1 MPLDPTDAGLDRI
14 VAVELDPDCFVKARP
29 FDELELAA
37 FRRDVEDVHPI
48 VMLAG
53 AAKLHLRL
61 KRNARA
67 LPMPWT
73 SARVLLFHAADTPQ
87 RELRVDYRRYAMP
100 DYYTRVRNGVKSVEV
115 S

>member
-53 AAKLHLRL
+53 TAKLHLRL

-87 RELRVDYRRYAMP
+87 ESYAWTTGDTLCRTTILGFEM
-100 DYYTRVRNGVKSVEV
+100 E
-115 S
+115 